1 MSGEIQ
7 NGFKIFI
14 SVAQKKY
21 IIAVEQREI
30 SPLYHVYYDKGL
42 PFTGSH
48 PNDHPVKSPL
58 TAAVAQ

>member
-7 NGFKIFI
+7 NGFQIFI
-14 SVAQKKY
+14 AVAQKKY

-42 PFTGSH
+42 PFTESH